1 MAEIHPLLPDLFLR
15 QLESR
20 DEEGVQRSIE
30 NAGELGDGARH
41 LLRGMRRFSAYHRA
55 HPGEPHASVVVDAV
69 ADLVPAHEDR
79 YPAPLFHAAAA
90 YLMGLPSTA
99 PRIDLFELPP
109 SMAAVDVVP
118 VASLEDALAEG
129 NLEESCRTVARLVRV
144 IRTREYFLELLL
156 DVVAP
161 ERSPEGHLF
170 VHANTTVKCL
180 HDMEWEMG
188 RGIAYRLIEALSE
201 QPLEAPPGIWS
212 TPPPVPCRAGY
223 LAALD
228 LEAPETT
235 WLYLA
240 HAFQGERYA
249 QVRIKGVRA
258 GLRAWIASHLFE
270 DDEVRMQAA
279 EEALGPRD
287 ENGRGELAPRVAE
300 SEGAEIATSIR
311 SGSPESVG
319 RISEKAASGA
329 DIETLYRWI
338 GEAAIPFLEAGD
350 PRPILAVNGARWG
363 AHLLDAEGAG
373 RLTARL
379 IERMITFARGG
390 S

>member
-1 MAEIHPLLPDLFLR
+1 LAEIHPLLPDLFLR

-20 DEEGVQRSIE
+20 DTEGVQRSID

-55 HPGEPHASVVVDAV
+55 HPGEPHASVVVDAI

-79 YPAPLFHAAAA
+79 YPAPLFQAAAS

-99 PRIDLFELPP
+99 PRIELFELPP
-109 SMAAVDVVP
+109 TTAAVDVVP

-129 NLEESCRTVARLVRV
+129 DLEETCRTAARLVRV

-161 ERSPEGHLF
+161 ERTPEGHLF
-170 VHANTTVKCL
+170 VHANATVKSL

-188 RGIAYRLIEALSE
+188 RGLAYRLIEALSE
-201 QPLEAPPGIWS
+201 QPLEPAPGIWK
-212 TPPPVPCRAGY
+212 TPPAVPCRAAY

-228 LEAPETT
+228 LDVPETI

-240 HAFQGERYA
+240 HAFQAERYA
-249 QVRIKGVRA
+249 QVRSKGVRA
-258 GLRAWIASHLFE
+258 GLRSWIASRLFE
-270 DDEVRMQAA
+270 GDEVRMQAA

-287 ENGRGELAPRVAE
+287 EHGPRDLAPRLDE

-311 SGSPESVG
+311 AANPEAVDRVSG
-319 RISEKAASGA
+319 KAASGA

-338 GEAAIPFLEAGD
+338 GEAAIPFLENGD

-363 AHLLDAEGAG
+363 AHLLDPQGAG

-379 IERMITFARGG
+379 IERMIAFARGD